1 VLKQPRETRRATSH
15 LYGVVLLI
23 IHYPPMNLTLILAG
37 KPRQLNE
44 SVFKQLK
51 IIITAYNQ
59 LANST
64 DVSEQI
70 SAITALLKAVTAEKI
85 SVTKLKT
92 GELEQ
97 LLKALPELCQLS
109 PEDDKKTGKAF
120 NCGDIYAHLSS
131 CYGWTYDN
139 IDNQMTLS
147 RLHEYE
153 AYQRENPPTHLL
165 VKAYLGYEYH
175 DQKAGNAFLAAIAAQ
190 VKGQTKQ

>member
-1 VLKQPRETRRATSH
+1 MT
-15 LYGVVLLI
+15 
-23 IHYPPMNLTLILAG
+23 LTLFLAG

-44 SVFKQLK
+44 PVFKQLK
-51 IIITAYNQ
+51 IIISAYNQ

-64 DVSEQI
+64 DQSDHL
-70 SAITALLKAVTAEKI
+70 STITALLKAVTAEKI

-109 PEDDKKTGKAF
+109 QVDDTKTGKPF
-120 NCGDIYAHLSS
+120 NWGDIYAHLSS

-139 IDNQMTLS
+139 IDNHMTLS

-175 DQKAGNAFLAAIAAQ
+175 DQKAGNAFLATIAAQ
-190 VKGQTKQ
+190 VKGATKQ